1 METLVK
7 IIVVWFV
14 TSIPVGILVGQMLRR
29 AQSEAI
35 TDRKLAR
42 TVEIWE
48 RTEVA

>member
-14 TSIPVGILVGQMLRR
+14 TSIPVGILVGQLLRR
-29 AQSEAI
+29 SQGEVVV
-35 TDRKLAR
+35 DRKLVSV
-42 TVEIWE
+42 VEGWE